1 MRQGVQPDAAG
12 VRPDA
17 AGVRP
22 KTPDTVRHTKGRYDM
37 KKIRKVIPG
46 IILADTLL
54 FILLFLLAEAGLQAC
69 GMTFRKYVVF
79 VSFLAAAAGFA
90 AGIVQLILRLRGKML
105 RAVLIVLFSAA
116 VMWSGY
122 TAGPLL
128 IFAFAGEE
136 HVVRRDG
143 AAYVAHVD
151 AWMDTYVRYHRYV
164 NPLVEGDAVL
174 IEEYYGEGGFDP
186 FRGEGE
192 YQPSRTVY
200 YNGGES

>member
-1 MRQGVQPDAAG
+1 MPARCG
-12 VRPDA
+12 R
-17 AGVRP
+17 VRP

-54 FILLFLLAEAGLQAC
+54 FILLFLLAESGLQAC
-69 GMTFRKYVVF
+69 GLTFRKYVVF

-90 AGIVQLILRLRGKML
+90 AGVVQLILWLRGKML

-116 VMWSGY
+116 VLWSGY

-128 IFAFAGEE
+128 LFVFAGEE

-151 AWMDTYVRYHRYV
+151 GWMDTYVRYHRYV

-186 FRGEGE
+186 FQGEGE
-192 YQPSRTVY
+192 HQPLRTVY

>member
-1 MRQGVQPDAAG
+1 MVIPARCGGIQ
-12 VRPDA
+12 PDA